1 MSAHAENAPATTP
14 APAPPPA
21 APPPPEPVTWLN
33 KGERGALLG
42 IRAGFFVA
50 TVFGR
55 FPARVLVRFI
65 ALWYRLFDRKAVRA
79 SRAWLERVT
88 GEKPGFWAVYRHIL
102 RFAQVTLDRIFL
114 LKGKVRSLRF
124 TRTGHENLERQLA
137 TGRGAILLGAHLGS
151 YEAMRYG
158 GFSTNVPINILGY
171 FANAKMVNALF
182 EKLSPE
188 SAARV
193 VHIGDDPV
201 GVMVRVKERVAAG
214 ELVAVMG
221 DRVGLSERV
230 VKAEFFGEEAP
241 FAAGPFL
248 MAAVLKCPVYLV
260 FGIYSEPNRY
270 DLYCETFA
278 ESVILPRSSREEA
291 LKALVQRYAD
301 RLADH
306 ARKAPDNWF
315 NFFDF
320 WSSP

>member
-1 MSAHAENAPATTP
+1 MSAPPNDAAAPARRG
-14 APAPPPA
+14 AGA
-21 APPPPEPVTWLN
+21 PEPVTWLN

-42 IRAGFFVA
+42 IRAGFFMA
-50 TVFGR
+50 TLFGR
-55 FPARVLVRFI
+55 GPTRVLVRVI
-65 ALWYRLFDRKAVRA
+65 ALWYRLFDRAAVRA
-79 SRAWLERVT
+79 SRDWLTRVH
-88 GEKPGFWAVYRHIL
+88 GEPPGFWAVYRHVL

-114 LKGKVRSLRF
+114 LKGKVKGLRF
-124 TRTGHENLERQLA
+124 TRTGDEHLERQLA

-158 GFSTNVPINILGY
+158 GASTDIPINILGY

-193 VHIGDDPV
+193 IHLGDDPV
-201 GVMVRVKERVAAG
+201 GVMVSVKERLEQG
-214 ELVAVMG
+214 ELIAVMG

-230 VKAEFFGEEAP
+230 VRATFFGGEAP

-248 MAAVLKCPVYLV
+248 LAAVLKCPVYLV
-260 FGIYSEPNRY
+260 FGLYSEPNRY

-278 ESVILPRSSREEA
+278 ESVILPRARREEA
-291 LKALVQRYAD
+291 LQALVQRYAD
-301 RLADH
+301 RVAEY
-306 ARKAPDNWF
+306 ARRAPDNWF

-320 WSSP
+320 WRTP